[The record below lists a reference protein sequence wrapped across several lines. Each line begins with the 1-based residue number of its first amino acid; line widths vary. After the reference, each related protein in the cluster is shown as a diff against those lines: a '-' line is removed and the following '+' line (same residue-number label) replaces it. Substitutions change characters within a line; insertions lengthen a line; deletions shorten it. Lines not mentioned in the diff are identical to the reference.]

1 MNRRVVVTGG
11 SCISSLGMELD
22 DVFASLKS
30 LKNRVVRM
38 NEWDLYAQMNT
49 RLASPILYDL
59 PEYSRKKV
67 RGAGRV
73 AILALAAADKA
84 IQCAGLAEETELL
97 KSGRVGVA
105 FGSSMGSIN
114 PLLDFFSML
123 KPPHDCSKITATT
136 YIRSM
141 PQTCAVNV
149 SVFFGTTGRI
159 ITTNT
164 ACTSGSLSIGY
175 AYEAIKF
182 GMQDVMIAGGADELD
197 ATESAV
203 FDTLFATSV
212 KNDSPELTPAPYDK
226 NRDGLVIGEGSGSL
240 ILEEY
245 EHAKARGAHIYAE
258 LVGFGHNTDGDHIT
272 QPKKE
277 TMQIA
282 LELALKDANLS
293 SDAIGYVN
301 GHGTATRHGDFA
313 ESWATYNAFNK
324 RAVPISSL
332 KSYIGHTLG
341 ACGGIEA
348 WLAINMMNRKW
359 FSPNLNLN
367 QVDPECAP
375 LGYIKGQGME
385 KDCEYVMS
393 NNFTFGWV
401 NTSLIFKKFK

>member
-1 MNRRVVVTGG
+1 M
-11 SCISSLGMELD
+11 SD
-22 DVFASLKS
+22 
-30 LKNRVVRM
+30 
-38 NEWDLYAQMNT
+38 WDRYAQMNT
-49 RLASPILYDL
+49 RLASPIQYEL
-59 PEYSRKKV
+59 PEYPRKKI

-73 AILALAAADKA
+73 AVLAIAAADKA
-84 IQCAGLAEETELL
+84 IQCAGLAEEAELL

-123 KPPHDCSKITATT
+123 RPPHDCSKITATT

-175 AYEAIKF
+175 AYEAIKY

-203 FDTLFATSV
+203 FDTLYATSV
-212 KNDSPELTPAPYDK
+212 RNDSPELTPAPYDK
-226 NRDGLVIGEGSGSL
+226 NRDGLVIGEGSGAL

-258 LVGFGHNTDGDHIT
+258 LIGFGHNTDGDHIT

-282 LELALKDANLS
+282 LELALKDANIS
-293 SDAIGYVN
+293 PDAIGYVN
-301 GHGTATRHGDFA
+301 GHGTATRHGDLA

-324 RAVPISSL
+324 RAVSISTL

-359 FSPNLNLN
+359 FSPNLNLKE
-367 QVDPECAP
+367 VDPECAP
-375 LGYIKGQGME
+375 LDYIVGDGRE
-385 KDCEYVMS
+385 LDTEYIMS
-393 NNFTFGWV
+393 NNFAFGGI
-401 NTSLIFKKFK
+401 NTSLIFKRV

>member
-11 SCISSLGMELD
+11 SCISSLGMDLE

-59 PEYSRKKV
+59 PEYPRKKI

-73 AILALAAADKA
+73 AILAISAADKA
-84 IQCAGLAEETELL
+84 IQSAGLAEETELL

-149 SVFFGTTGRI
+149 SVYFGTTGRI

-175 AYEAIKF
+175 AYEAIKY

-212 KNDSPELTPAPYDK
+212 KNDSPETTPAPYDK
-226 NRDGLVIGEGSGSL
+226 NRDGLVIGEGSGAL

-277 TMQIA
+277 SMQIA

-293 SDAIGYVN
+293 PEAIGYVN

-324 RAVPISSL
+324 RAVAISSL

-359 FSPNLNLN
+359 FSPNLNLKN
-367 QVDPECAP
+367 VDPECAP
-375 LGYIKGQGME
+375 LDYIMGDGRE
-385 KDCEYVMS
+385 IDAEYIMS
-393 NNFTFGWV
+393 NNFAFGGV
-401 NTSLIFKKFK
+401 NTSLIFRRV